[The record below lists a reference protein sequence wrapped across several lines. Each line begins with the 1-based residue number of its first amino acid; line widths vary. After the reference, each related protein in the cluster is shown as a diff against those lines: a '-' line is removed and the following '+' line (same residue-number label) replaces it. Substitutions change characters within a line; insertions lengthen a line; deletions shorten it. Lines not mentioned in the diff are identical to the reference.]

1 MTKPTTYDAVRRR
14 RAVRKGRERGAWL
27 YVPAVELEAAG
38 IDPAGDPPFYRLWPK
53 RKRTLFIQL
62 YTEE

>member
-1 MTKPTTYDAVRRR
+1 MTKPTTYDAAKRR
-14 RAVRKGRERGAWL
+14 RAIRKGRERGAWL

-38 IDPAGDPPFYRLWPK
+38 IDPEADPPFYRLWPK
-53 RKRTLFIQL
+53 RKRTLFVQL